1 MTMTC
6 FRPIYFYWT
15 IGLFFVEVLIA
26 LFLHDG
32 IIRPFVGDVLVVILI
47 YCFVR
52 AFWRIKV
59 NVTIA
64 SVFLFA
70 CVVEGLQFIH
80 IVDRLGLSQNKVA
93 SIIIGTAF
101 DWKDIIA
108 YAIGCAIIYYFEH
121 HYVRQ
126 SRKAID

>member
-1 MTMTC
+1 MVMTC

-15 IGLFFVEVLIA
+15 IGLLIVEVLIA

-47 YCFVR
+47 YCFIRTFLRV
-52 AFWRIKV
+52 KV
-59 NVTIA
+59 NVTIGA
-64 SVFLFA
+64 VFLFA
-70 CVVEGLQFIH
+70 CLVEGLQFIH

-108 YAIGCAIIYYFEH
+108 YGIGCAIVYYVE
-121 HYVRQ
+121 YRA
-126 SRKAID
+126 SKTRLIKS

>member
-1 MTMTC
+1 MSC

-15 IGLFFVEVLIA
+15 IGLFLVEVLIA

-52 AFWRIKV
+52 TFWRIKV
-59 NVTIA
+59 KVTIA

-80 IVDRLGLSQNKVA
+80 IVDRLGLSQNKIA

-108 YAIGCAIIYYFEH
+108 YGMGCAIVYYVEH
-121 HYVRQ
+121 QVSKRWKEDIL
-126 SRKAID
+126 RR

>member
-1 MTMTC
+1 MTC
-6 FRPIYFYWT
+6 FRPSYFYWT
-15 IGLFFVEVLIA
+15 IGLFLVEVLIA
-26 LFLHDG
+26 LFVHDG
-32 IIRPFVGDVLVVILI
+32 IIRPLVGDVLVVILI
-47 YCFVR
+47 YCFIR

-64 SVFLFA
+64 GVFLFA

-101 DWKDIIA
+101 DWKDIVA
-108 YAIGCAIIYYFEH
+108 YAIGCAIVYYVENRRH
-121 HYVRQ
+121 QRGKKTQ
-126 SRKAID
+126 KS